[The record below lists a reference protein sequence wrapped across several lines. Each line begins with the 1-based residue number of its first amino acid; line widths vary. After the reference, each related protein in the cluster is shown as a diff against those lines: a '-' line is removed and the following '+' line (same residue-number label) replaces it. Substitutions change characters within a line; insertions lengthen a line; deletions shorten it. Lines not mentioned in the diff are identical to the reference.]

1 MRVEKMYKVVVQS
14 VDVIDDFYFQ
24 SKKEAREF
32 YESKL
37 NDFVKLDFV
46 EMFVKIK

>member
-1 MRVEKMYKVVVQS
+1 MNAPYQYVVTAGN
-14 VDVIDDFYFQ
+14 FRTFFQ
-24 SKKEAREF
+24 RRETA
-32 YESKL
+32 L